1 MNDSCGD
8 ELRGRMSWIKERI
21 SSLKDK
27 NGKVLE
33 MTIVGLPLQ
42 TALDAERQKRALKAK
57 AEAEVQ
63 RKEKEAATLNF

>member
-1 MNDSCGD
+1 
-8 ELRGRMSWIKERI
+8 MSRNPDLTLFIHTR
-21 SSLKDK
+21 
-27 NGKVLE
+27 NVLE

-63 RKEKEAATLNF
+63 RKEKEAETLNF